1 MRWLRRLT
9 GWLRARRNA
18 AALEEELE
26 THRAHAQDELERTG
40 VSRDEAARSSHRR
53 MGNTLLAREDA
64 RDVWIVRGIDRLR
77 QHLKFGGRGLR
88 REPAFALTAILTL
101 ALGTAAMTTVFSVA
115 DGELWRPLPYPEPH
129 RLMAIHSSGPR
140 DFDGIGVDEL
150 LEWRAAMPAFSA
162 LAAKSGESRS
172 VVRLDI
178 TQSIDTSR
186 VTANFFSTLGRPA
199 IAGRVFTSEDAHG
212 AKVAIL
218 GSRGWQKYFDAR
230 PDLIGRTLFVNNE
243 PRTLVGIVET
253 DDTRGVE
260 DEFFLPID
268 ERATSGPHTDAPTF
282 VTVIGRLAPGAT
294 REVAL
299 AQAQAVIG
307 RRGEIDP
314 ARAGHVALVQ
324 DISETYRTRDGRLLY
339 LFLAASVL
347 VLVLTIV
354 NIAGL
359 VLSRGLRRTPEFA
372 LRGALGGGMRA
383 IAGQLTVEAALVA
396 VPGCALGW
404 WLAAQAVGLV
414 GQAIPSQ
421 VLARGRHI
429 VVDDRALAVCVAV
442 IVITMVGLALAP
454 LGVARRSNPAAVNA
468 GGSRSSGL
476 PTAGRTRDRLLIAQL
491 ALTVVLLVA
500 GALFMKSF
508 TAEARIPLGF
518 DPSDGWTMDVALDDA
533 KFKDPALS
541 TQYAS
546 ALVER
551 ARAIPGVRDVAV
563 ATSSPLRGGFG
574 AALIRPD
581 VPSPAGDGGARAVHR
596 AVSPRY
602 FRAVGTP
609 IVRGREFLETD
620 VAGAP
625 RVAVVNEEFVRQAF
639 GAENPIG
646 REVEITGART
656 RLVPSGIVTIVGV
669 AANIKELRPNELPVA
684 DVYVPFA
691 QAPVPGLE
699 LIVRGNGSSASMA
712 AQLRAVA
719 SETDPVA
726 SVSTVAS
733 LDRRVTV
740 AFQRDRFNLWLAA
753 GFSLVALLIAAIGI
767 YGAMAYAATAR
778 AREVGVRLALGASPR
793 RLLQRALWQAARFGV
808 IGAALGLIAAAG
820 VARWIGDTLYTVPG
834 AHNGLLYGVTTTD
847 PMALG
852 AAAAGVIA
860 IALLSGAIPARRLAR
875 VDPVTT
881 LRAE

>member
-1 MRWLRRLT
+1 
-9 GWLRARRNA
+9 
-18 AALEEELE
+18 
-26 THRAHAQDELERTG
+26 
-40 VSRDEAARSSHRR
+40 
-53 MGNTLLAREDA
+53 
-64 RDVWIVRGIDRLR
+64 
-77 QHLKFGGRGLR
+77 
-88 REPAFALTAILTL
+88 
-101 ALGTAAMTTVFSVA
+101 
-115 DGELWRPLPYPEPH
+115 
-129 RLMAIHSSGPR
+129 
-140 DFDGIGVDEL
+140 
-150 LEWRAAMPAFSA
+150 
-162 LAAKSGESRS
+162 
-172 VVRLDI
+172 
-178 TQSIDTSR
+178 
-186 VTANFFSTLGRPA
+186 
-199 IAGRVFTSEDAHG
+199 
-212 AKVAIL
+212 
-218 GSRGWQKYFDAR
+218 
-230 PDLIGRTLFVNNE
+230 
-243 PRTLVGIVET
+243 
-253 DDTRGVE
+253 
-260 DEFFLPID
+260 
-268 ERATSGPHTDAPTF
+268 
-282 VTVIGRLAPGAT
+282 
-294 REVAL
+294 
-299 AQAQAVIG
+299 
-307 RRGEIDP
+307 
-314 ARAGHVALVQ
+314 
-324 DISETYRTRDGRLLY
+324 
-339 LFLAASVL
+339 
-347 VLVLTIV
+347 
-354 NIAGL
+354 
-359 VLSRGLRRTPEFA
+359 
-372 LRGALGGGMRA
+372 
-383 IAGQLTVEAALVA
+383 
-396 VPGCALGW
+396 
-404 WLAAQAVGLV
+404 
-414 GQAIPSQ
+414 
-421 VLARGRHI
+421 
-429 VVDDRALAVCVAV
+429 
-442 IVITMVGLALAP
+442 
-454 LGVARRSNPAAVNA
+454 
-468 GGSRSSGL
+468 
-476 PTAGRTRDRLLIAQL
+476 
-491 ALTVVLLVA
+491 
-500 GALFMKSF
+500 
-508 TAEARIPLGF
+508 
-518 DPSDGWTMDVALDDA
+518 MDVALDDA

-620 VAGAP
+620 SAGAP

-669 AANIKELRPNELPVA
+669 AANIKELRPNELPVV

-778 AREVGVRLALGASPR
+778 AREFGVRLALGASPR